1 MVNRDIC
8 RKHKEFSTRQWKAR
22 SYFSKIFSIE
32 MSNFLLCILQTFVY
46 ISNFRW
52 VSVPHMA
59 NAFYVVT
66 KNEIVI
72 PAGILQA
79 PFFYGEPIPR

>member
-1 MVNRDIC
+1 MFQSVC
-8 RKHKEFSTRQWKAR
+8 KLHTKSFFT
-22 SYFSKIFSIE
+22 
-32 MSNFLLCILQTFVY
+32 
-46 ISNFRW
+46 FRW

-72 PAGILQA
+72 PSGILQP

>member
-1 MVNRDIC
+1 M
-8 RKHKEFSTRQWKAR
+8 F
-22 SYFSKIFSIE
+22 FSKYVAQNQLQSRVK
-32 MSNFLLCILQTFVY
+32 LCLP
-46 ISNFRW
+46 FRW

-79 PFFYGEPIPR
+79 PFFYGEPIPRYVLNKS